1 MCFLE
6 SLNKSAASMFRVEQH
21 VMQERAVGD
30 TAKGEKELELTM
42 DQWKHC
48 VNSEAHSCCTADS
61 GLVLV

>member
-1 MCFLE
+1 
-6 SLNKSAASMFRVEQH
+6 MFRVEQH
-21 VMQERAVGD
+21 VMQEKAVSD